1 MSRLT
6 KRFNDNSGYEVEEYG
21 SKYNE
26 VKLEAYFEAV
36 DKLGRLEDI
45 EEQIGCPLDVVFKA
59 LKHGIFTKNLPSEK
73 IVKWYGRLSNVETEW
88 YLSDDNKVCINLKG
102 YKKTWWLREDRSE

>member
-1 MSRLT
+1 MS
-6 KRFNDNSGYEVEEYG
+6 KDYVMQ
-21 SKYNE
+21 
-26 VKLEAYFEAV
+26 LEATIQNLRRDNQLLKELNAKYK
-36 DKLGRLEDI
+36 DL
-45 EEQIGCPLDVVFKA
+45 EEQIGCSFDVVFKA
-59 LKHGIFTKNLPSEK
+59 LKNGIFTKDLPSEK